1 MRDEGVVLP
10 PSFLWKEAGLRF
22 LQDKHILLKITEPI
36 EPAEPYFQIPDYYEK
51 DDS

>member
-10 PSFLWKEAGLRF
+10 PSFGRRGLRF
-22 LQDKHILLKITEPI
+22 PPDKHILLKITEPI
-36 EPAEPYFQIPDYYEK
+36 ELTEPYFQIPDYYEK

>member
-10 PSFLWKEAGLRF
+10 ASFLWKEAGLRF
-22 LQDKHILLKITEPI
+22 LPDKHILLKITEPI
-36 EPAEPYFQIPDYYEK
+36 ELAEPYFQIPGYYEK

>member
-10 PSFLWKEAGLRF
+10 PLEGGGLRF

-36 EPAEPYFQIPDYYEK
+36 ELAEPYFQIPDYYEK

>member
-10 PSFLWKEAGLRF
+10 PSFGRRAGLRF
-22 LQDKHILLKITEPI
+22 PPDKHILLKITEPI
-36 EPAEPYFQIPDYYEK
+36 ELAEPYSQIPGYYEK

>member
-10 PSFLWKEAGLRF
+10 PFFGRRLVCAFR
-22 LQDKHILLKITEPI
+22 QTNILLKIAEPI
-36 EPAEPYFQIPDYYEK
+36 ELAEPYSQIPGYYEK

>member
-22 LQDKHILLKITEPI
+22 PPDNHILLKITEPI

>member
-10 PSFLWKEAGLRF
+10 PSFGRRLVCAFCKTN
-22 LQDKHILLKITEPI
+22 KITEPI